1 MPAGTERRPQVPGDR
16 PDVGAGRAGH
26 VHVQVDQPVTGA
38 AERLQLQPRHRHPAG
53 RQLQLLPRPDSL
65 VGAAAVH
72 LDRADR
78 ARHLVDLAGEG
89 RQPGADLRLGQVIG
103 GDGFDHLPF
112 GVVGDGPLPQAD
124 GGGVPLAGLT
134 DVTQQS
140 RGPADAD
147 HQHAG
152 GHRIEGAAVPHPPD
166 AGQLPDPGH
175 HVVRGHPAR
184 LVHHQQPVPGP
195 ARRRAVAHLV
205 PPCPVR
211 SVPSPHRL
219 AQTGWPAG
227 RAVRVRRRWRQR
239 LDTLVDRTPPERD
252 RYVDLLRVVAIGVVV
267 VWHWS
272 LSVLYYSE
280 SAGRWVMPNPIHAV
294 PGAWAATWLLQI
306 VPVFFLVGGY
316 ANLAAWQAA
325 RRSGVGLTGY
335 YRSRLRRLLV
345 PVLVFLAVWVGIDLL
360 GLAVVPGYPGVLR
373 YGVILLTPLWFIAA
387 YLWVVLLVPL
397 TAAGHARARWL
408 TVGALAV
415 AVIAC
420 DVGRF
425 AADLSVLG
433 W

>member
-1 MPAGTERRPQVPGDR
+1 M
-16 PDVGAGRAGH
+16 
-26 VHVQVDQPVTGA
+26 
-38 AERLQLQPRHRHPAG
+38 
-53 RQLQLLPRPDSL
+53 
-65 VGAAAVH
+65 
-72 LDRADR
+72 
-78 ARHLVDLAGEG
+78 
-89 RQPGADLRLGQVIG
+89 
-103 GDGFDHLPF
+103 
-112 GVVGDGPLPQAD
+112 
-124 GGGVPLAGLT
+124 
-134 DVTQQS
+134 
-140 RGPADAD
+140 
-147 HQHAG
+147 
-152 GHRIEGAAVPHPPD
+152 
-166 AGQLPDPGH
+166 
-175 HVVRGHPAR
+175 
-184 LVHHQQPVPGP
+184 
-195 ARRRAVAHLV
+195 
-205 PPCPVR
+205 
-211 SVPSPHRL
+211 
-219 AQTGWPAG
+219 
-227 RAVRVRRRWRQR
+227 
-239 LDTLVDRTPPERD
+239 DRTPPERD

-433 W
+433 WVNSAVVWVLIHQFGYFFRDWSLAQDRAGGRWSARGRWWVVGLVVGAVLLLAVLTSLPAYPRSMVATVGQERSNIFPTTAPIAVVALLQLGVAMALRAPARRWLRRRRVWRLVVAANAVIMTVFVWHMTALLVVLALLRAAGVALPTRPDAAWWVQRPFWVLAPGVVLLGLIVVFGRFEQGSRRRLAAG